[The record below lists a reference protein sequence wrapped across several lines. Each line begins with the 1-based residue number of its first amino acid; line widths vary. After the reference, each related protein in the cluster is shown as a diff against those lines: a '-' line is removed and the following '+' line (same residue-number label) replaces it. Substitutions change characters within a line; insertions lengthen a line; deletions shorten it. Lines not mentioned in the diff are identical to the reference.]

1 MYIPDLRVDVA
12 KRGGTFE
19 TANRLFLRL
28 RGIADGRAAEIGFA
42 ECYRDVYA
50 LVMANEGD
58 KLRGI
63 TDELLRKLSLA
74 REQHAY
80 LNLARKFSDI
90 VMYGEDTARRL
101 NNGLKP
107 LYDVAVALYARP
119 VAARWR
125 RVRLWALWT
134 RRIAKWRLAF
144 VHTRFMP
151 GGSAT
156 HVFANEFYALATVV
170 HERG

>member
-1 MYIPDLRVDVA
+1 MNIPDLRVDVA

-63 TDELLRKLSLA
+63 TEELLRKLSLA

-90 VMYGEDTARRL
+90 VVYGERIHVL
-101 NNGLKP
+101 NNGLK

>member
-1 MYIPDLRVDVA
+1 MNIPDLRVDVA

-74 REQHAY
+74 RE
-80 LNLARKFSDI
+80 SS
-90 VMYGEDTARRL
+90 
-101 NNGLKP
+101 
-107 LYDVAVALYARP
+107 
-119 VAARWR
+119 
-125 RVRLWALWT
+125 T
-134 RRIAKWRLAF
+134 RI
-144 VHTRFMP
+144 
-151 GGSAT
+151 
-156 HVFANEFYALATVV
+156 
-170 HERG
+170 